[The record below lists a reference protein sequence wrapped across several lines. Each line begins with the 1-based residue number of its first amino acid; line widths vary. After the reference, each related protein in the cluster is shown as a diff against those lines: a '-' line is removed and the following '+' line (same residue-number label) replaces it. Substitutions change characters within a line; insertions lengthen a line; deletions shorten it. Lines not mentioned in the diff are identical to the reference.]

1 MDSDPAHG
9 LLYRAASCAGDH
21 AHQIDLVLPVW
32 MAIGILDASWREG
45 RRPAIRTPLTRN
57 PVMTEGEGIERA
69 ASGRAV
75 ACLFGPYRYDRAN
88 QVLSRD
94 GSDRALPP
102 RALKALRCLLERAGE
117 VVSKQELVDEVWSG
131 GAVNDG
137 SCSDE
142 RRSVENKIWAS
153 FQFSPVFC
161 QTQASEEKRKLVA
174 SPSFSW
180 AV

>member
-1 MDSDPAHG
+1 
-9 LLYRAASCAGDH
+9 
-21 AHQIDLVLPVW
+21 
-32 MAIGILDASWREG
+32 MAEREG
-45 RRPAIRTPLTRN
+45 T
-57 PVMTEGEGIERA
+57 ERA
-69 ASGRAV
+69 ASHWQAV
-75 ACLFGPYRYDRAN
+75 YKFGPYRYDRAN

-142 RRSVENKIWAS
+142 RRPVENKIWAS
-153 FQFSPVFC
+153 FQFSPVFG
-161 QTQASEEKRKLVA
+161 QTQAAEEKRKLVA
-174 SPSFSW
+174 APSFSW